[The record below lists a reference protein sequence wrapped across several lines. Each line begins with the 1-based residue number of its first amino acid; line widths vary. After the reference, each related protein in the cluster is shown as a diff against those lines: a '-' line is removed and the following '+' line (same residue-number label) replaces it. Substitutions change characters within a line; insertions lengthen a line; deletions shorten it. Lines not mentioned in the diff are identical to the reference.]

1 MYRPAALIADDEP
14 LLRAHLRAELGR
26 LWPELHIGG
35 DARNGHEALELF
47 EAHRPAIVFLD
58 VQMPGLNGIETARQ
72 LARRAHIV
80 FITAYDN
87 YALQAFEQ
95 GAIDYVVKPIEEARL
110 ADTIGRLKERVML
123 PSADPGRLEAVIDR
137 IGLAMRQHTPA
148 WLEWIRASVGSSI
161 RLIPV
166 DQVVYLRSEDKYT
179 MVVWTDGEALIRRG
193 IRELTAEL
201 DPARF
206 TQIHRSVIVNL
217 RCVRE
222 VVRGL
227 NETAELHLHGR
238 SEVLPVS
245 RAYLHQ
251 FRQM

>member
-1 MYRPAALIADDEP
+1 MYQAVALIADDEP
-14 LLRAHLRAELGR
+14 LLRARLRAELAR
-26 LWPELHIGG
+26 LWPELHIAG
-35 DARNGHEALELF
+35 DARNGHEVLELF

-58 VQMPGLNGIETARQ
+58 VQMPGLNGIDTARQ
-72 LARRAHIV
+72 LARRAQIV

-87 YALQAFEQ
+87 YALQAFDQ
-95 GAIDYVVKPIEEARL
+95 GAIDYVVKPIDGARL
-110 ADTIGRLKERVML
+110 ADTVGRLKDRLAL
-123 PSADPGRLEAVIDR
+123 PCTGPGNLDAVIDQ
-137 IGLAMRQHTPA
+137 IGQAMRRRTPA
-148 WLEWIRASVGSSI
+148 WLEWIRASVGNSI

-179 MVVWTDGEALIRRG
+179 VVVWVDGQALIRRG

-206 TQIHRSVIVNL
+206 LQIHRSVIVNL

-238 SEVLPVS
+238 PEVLPVS

>member
-14 LLRAHLRAELGR
+14 LLRTRLRAELAR
-26 LWPELHIGG
+26 LWPELHIVG

-58 VQMPGLNGIETARQ
+58 VQMPGLNGIDTARQ
-72 LARRAHIV
+72 LSRRAHVV
-80 FITAYDN
+80 FITAYNDF
-87 YALQAFEQ
+87 ALQAFDQ
-95 GAIDYVVKPIEEARL
+95 GAIDYVLKPIDGARL
-110 ADTIGRLKERVML
+110 ADTVGRLKDRLML
-123 PSADPGRLEAVIDR
+123 LPAGLGSLEAIIDQ
-137 IGLAMRQHTPA
+137 IGQAMRRQTPA
-148 WLEWIRASVGSSI
+148 WLEWIRASVGSST

-166 DQVVYLRSEDKYT
+166 DQVIYLRSEDKYT
-179 MVVWTDGEALIRRG
+179 LVVWADGQALIRRG
-193 IRELTAEL
+193 IRDLGAEL

-206 TQIHRSVIVNL
+206 VQIHRSVIVNL

-222 VVRGL
+222 VMRGV

-238 SEVLPVS
+238 PEVLPVS